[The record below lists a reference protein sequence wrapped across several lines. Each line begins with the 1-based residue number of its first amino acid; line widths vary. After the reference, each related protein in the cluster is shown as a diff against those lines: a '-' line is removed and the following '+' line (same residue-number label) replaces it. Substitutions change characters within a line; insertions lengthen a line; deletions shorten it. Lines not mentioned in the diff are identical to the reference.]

1 MEGKENPLCSS
12 TIVNIVVNAFSAHT
26 AIMLNSLTI
35 HAMRK
40 TSSLPRPQKT
50 LLLSLAVSDL
60 AVGLVA
66 QPLWIAVMVIRSKQ
80 NASVSH
86 AMSVIVYALSHASLF
101 GIMALSVDR
110 FLAIHLH
117 LRYQELVT
125 HKRVIAIVILTWMLS
140 TFLSSI
146 WFGIKFEIFL
156 LVFFIIWS
164 LCFICTT
171 FVYFRLY
178 FAVRRH
184 TNQIQALQVQ
194 QAAQNGEMENA
205 VRLRKSAVSTFFVY
219 LVFLVC
225 YFPMYSSIIVKIFG
239 HADSVTSY
247 RLFLYSHI
255 PMFLNSSL
263 NPVIYCWRMRHIRHT
278 IMDILRNI
286 YQKLLN
292 KME

>member
-1 MEGKENPLCSS
+1 MNA
-12 TIVNIVVNAFSAHT
+12 IVCV
-26 AIMLNSLTI
+26 
-35 HAMRK
+35 
-40 TSSLPRPQKT
+40 
-50 LLLSLAVSDL
+50 
-60 AVGLVA
+60 
-66 QPLWIAVMVIRSKQ
+66 
-80 NASVSH
+80 
-86 AMSVIVYALSHASLF
+86 LSHASLF
-101 GIMALSVDR
+101 AIMALSVDR
-110 FLAIHLH
+110 FLAVHLH

-125 HKRVIAIVILTWMLS
+125 HKRVVAIVILIWMLS
-140 TFLSSI
+140 TFLSTI
-146 WFGIKFEIFL
+146 WFGIKSEIFL

-225 YFPMYSSIIVKIFG
+225 YLPMYCSIIVKILG
-239 HADSVTSY
+239 HADGVT
-247 RLFLYSHI
+247 LDGLLVYSHTLI
-255 PMFLNSSL
+255 FLNSSL

-278 IMDILRNI
+278 IMEILRNI
-286 YQKLLN
+286 YHKLLN